1 MGGMS
6 TEPFKF
12 DLLAVYEVIA
22 EAPGPEWAT
31 DHAMKELSRQLHTAG
46 APDAPLEQ
54 QLGALL
60 ADHIAMRAA
69 GAEMPSEAMVA
80 DRVYEQCG
88 NNEAAINAA
97 SRVLDLFRPLFA
109 RLTQERDEAREEAG
123 RWFRARQSDNV
134 RHVAECAALRQR
146 AERAEAD
153 CAEMKTKVRDVLAMV
168 EPVRE
173 SFRDALADNERQRA
187 RIADLEAQLAA
198 RRVEPGADVVE
209 RLTCVY
215 LKALNAPVTQD
226 MVELPSPRTAMAAV
240 LSALAEMGE
249 EALPSSLDILATV
262 SQGGAIAH
270 GVHAMLRAKVSP
282 VLGALRARVA
292 EFEGVATERDEY
304 RAQIEEHVE
313 EAQRLKNRL
322 AALEAES
329 SHHQAT
335 VAALREASKPWA
347 TRKFLEGLRDRAD
360 EPLKSAIAE
369 LLEVGK

>member
-240 LSALAEMGE
+240 LSALAATGK
-249 EALPSSLDILATV
+249 AGLPSLTDASGQVQSDVQEAASRQTSDDLAPPWFRV
-262 SQGGAIAH
+262 HCFHAGAVWERSRLA
-270 GVHAMLRAKVSP
+270 P
-282 VLGALRARVA
+282 VIGALRARVA
-292 EFEGVATERDEY
+292 EKGVRIA
-304 RAQIEEHVE
+304 V
-313 EAQRLKNRL
+313 
-322 AALEAES
+322 LE
-329 SHHQAT
+329 T
-335 VAALREASKPWA
+335 GMREAVGEFQDALTYVDDYFREKWGYDA
-347 TRKFLEGLRDRAD
+347 AIEKAKALAGEA
-360 EPLKSAIAE
+360 KS
-369 LLEVGK
+369 